1 MKVFIIDCV
10 AGFFAVDEEKKVV
23 DFEKFR
29 GDLDAVAGTLAAT
42 QDGKVAAE
50 LLTLVQSL
58 RKKGFKTF
66 AFESEQLGVKTAE
79 ETGVEYSMEGAEEIG
94 DWVRSNLETLLVERR
109 VTKSQDESA
118 SLIARVAAALA
129 SLKMR
134 EASKK
139 RDLLIV
145 QAIQTI
151 DDLDRTANL
160 FSSRVREWY
169 GIHFP
174 ELDSQIEKHETYL
187 KMIEEFKSRDK
198 FAEEGL
204 VAMGIPPEKADQI
217 SQLAQRSTGAPL
229 GEQDLKRISG
239 VAGVAL
245 EVYNTRRELETYVDG
260 LMDEV
265 APNMKALAGA
275 PLGARLIALAGGIE
289 SLAKLPASTV
299 QILGAERALFRSLK
313 TGSQPPKHGI
323 IFQHPLIHQ
332 SQRWQRGK
340 IARALSGKL
349 AIAARIDAF
358 KGEFAGS
365 RLMKEFEERVQDVKE
380 KYPKPRPKPGPKPEK
395 PGRGKERRRRGKP
408 ARRGI

>member
-1 MKVFIIDCV
+1 MKVFIIDTV
-10 AGFFAVDEEKKVV
+10 AGFFAVDEERNVV
-23 DFEKFR
+23 DFEKFH
-29 GDLDAVAGTLAAT
+29 GDLDAVAGSLAAT
-42 QDGKVAAE
+42 QGGKVTSE
-50 LLTLVQSL
+50 LLTLVRRL

-79 ETGVEYSMEGAEEIG
+79 ETGVEYSVEGVKEMG
-94 DWVRSNLETLLVERR
+94 DWVRSNLEALLVERR
-109 VTKSQDESA
+109 VAKSRDESA
-118 SLIARVAAALA
+118 SFIARVAAALA
-129 SLKMR
+129 SMKLR

-151 DDLDRTANL
+151 DDLDRISNL
-160 FSSRVREWY
+160 LSSRVREWY
-169 GIHFP
+169 GVHFP

-187 KMIEEFKSRDK
+187 KMIGQFKSRDK
-198 FAEEGL
+198 FAPEEL
-204 VAMGIPPEKADQI
+204 VTMGIPPEKADQI
-217 SQLAQRSTGAPL
+217 SQLAQSSAGAPL
-229 GEQDLKRISG
+229 GELDLERISG
-239 VAGVAL
+239 VAETAL
-245 EVYNTRRELETYVDG
+245 KIYNTRRELESYVDA

-358 KGEFAGS
+358 KGEFAGP
-365 RLMKEFEERVQDVKE
+365 RLLKEFEERVQDIKE
-380 KYPKPRPKPGPKPEK
+380 RYPKPRPKS
-395 PGRGKERRRRGKP
+395 ERPRRREEERRRGKP
-408 ARRGI
+408 PRRGR